1 MATKRG
7 GRTISLRGDAARAFM
22 EMATGKPSKN
32 EDDELARLATIVHM
46 SIADGNLP
54 RAVSILKEAMA
65 LAGAQARK
73 ECLGEKPHVEQTS
86 DATIQKA

>member
-46 SIADGNLP
+46 SVADGNLP
-54 RAVSILKEAMA
+54 EPCPSSKRPWPWQVPR
-65 LAGAQARK
+65 LARSA
-73 ECLGEKPHVEQTS
+73 
-86 DATIQKA
+86 